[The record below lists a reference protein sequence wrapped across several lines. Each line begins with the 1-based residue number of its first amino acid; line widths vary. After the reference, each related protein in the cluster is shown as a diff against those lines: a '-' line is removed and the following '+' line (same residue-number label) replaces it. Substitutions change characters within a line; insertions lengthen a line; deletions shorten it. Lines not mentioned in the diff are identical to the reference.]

1 MGKIYIGAY
10 NKNTPQFKFKKMKNG
25 HIHMSR
31 PNTCSLYIYTEH
43 VKSLYHILYLHITLS
58 MFFTV

>member
-31 PNTCSLYIYTEH
+31 PNTCSLYIYRTCKVIVSYKH
-43 VKSLYHILYLHITLS
+43 
-58 MFFTV
+58 